1 MDIVEGELLCLLS
14 FKNGRSKE
22 INNDIFYFLWKEA
35 SFWDLIHGQQ
45 LIPWLINKELGKNR
59 NWMIDGKGGLKKMH
73 MDESLVWQRV
83 G

>member
-35 SFWDLIHGQQ
+35 SFWDLIHG
-45 LIPWLINKELGKNR
+45 
-59 NWMIDGKGGLKKMH
+59 
-73 MDESLVWQRV
+73 
-83 G
+83 